1 MIDINATLV
10 AQMLNFLILVV
21 ILRLVAY
28 KPIVRM
34 LKERE
39 DRIAGSIKKADDDAA
54 EAEAVL
60 NDYKAQL
67 ATARTKAQA
76 IMDKAE
82 KRARDEHT
90 AKLQET
96 NVEINQLKEAA
107 QQQIQRERSQ
117 AVEQLKGQMVAL
129 SMAAAH
135 KIVSKNM
142 DAAENEVLISEFIDQ
157 LDKDKIGDLPC

>member
-21 ILRLVAY
+21 VLRLVAY
-28 KPIVRM
+28 KPIVKM
-34 LKERE
+34 LQERE
-39 DRIAGSIKKADDDAA
+39 ERIAGSIQKADADKA

-60 NDYKAQL
+60 KDYKAQL
-67 ATARTKAQA
+67 ASARAKAQD

-82 KRARDEHT
+82 KRAQDEHA
-90 AKLQET
+90 AKIQET
-96 NVEINQLKEAA
+96 HSEINQMKEAA

-117 AVEQLKGQMVAL
+117 AVEQLKSQMVVL
-129 SMAAAH
+129 SMAAAQ

-142 DAAENEVLISEFIDQ
+142 DAAENEALIGEFIDQ

>member
-1 MIDINATLV
+1 MIDINATLI

-21 ILRLVAY
+21 ILRVVAY
-28 KPIVRM
+28 KPIVKM

-39 DRIAGSIKKADDDAA
+39 EKIASSIKKADDDAA
-54 EAEAVL
+54 AAEATL
-60 NDYKAQL
+60 KDYQAQL
-67 ATARTKAQA
+67 ATARTKAQE

-82 KRARDEHT
+82 KRAQDEHA

-96 NVEINQLKEAA
+96 NNEIKQMKEAA
-107 QQQIQRERSQ
+107 QQQIDRERSQ
-117 AVEQLKGQMVAL
+117 AVEQLKSQMVTL
-129 SMAAAH
+129 SLAAAQ

-142 DAAENEVLISEFIDQ
+142 DAAENEALIGEFIDQ

>member
-21 ILRLVAY
+21 VLRLVAY
-28 KPIVRM
+28 KPIVKM
-34 LKERE
+34 LKDRE
-39 DRIAGSIKKADDDAA
+39 ERIAGSIQKADADKA

-60 NDYKAQL
+60 KDYKAQL
-67 ATARTKAQA
+67 ASARAKAQD

-82 KRARDEHT
+82 KRAQDEHA
-90 AKLQET
+90 AKIQET
-96 NVEINQLKEAA
+96 HSEINQMKEAA

-117 AVEQLKGQMVAL
+117 AVEQLKSQMVVL
-129 SMAAAH
+129 SMAAAQ

-142 DAAENEVLISEFIDQ
+142 DAAENEALIGEFIDQ

>member
-21 ILRLVAY
+21 VLRLVAY
-28 KPIVRM
+28 KPIVKM

-39 DRIAGSIKKADDDAA
+39 ERIAGSIEKADADMA

-60 NDYKAQL
+60 KDYKAQL
-67 ATARTKAQA
+67 ASARVKAQD

-82 KRARDEHT
+82 KRAQDEHS
-90 AKLQET
+90 AKIQET
-96 NVEINQLKEAA
+96 HSEIKQMKEAA
-107 QQQIQRERSQ
+107 Q
-117 AVEQLKGQMVAL
+117 MVVL
-129 SMAAAH
+129 SMAAAQ

-142 DAAENEVLISEFIDQ
+142 DAAENEALIGEFIDQ

>member
-21 ILRLVAY
+21 VLRLVAY
-28 KPIVRM
+28 KPIVKM

-39 DRIAGSIKKADDDAA
+39 ERIAGSIQKADADKA

-60 NDYKAQL
+60 KDYKAQL
-67 ATARTKAQA
+67 ASARAKAQD

-82 KRARDEHT
+82 KRAQDEHA
-90 AKLQET
+90 AKIQET
-96 NVEINQLKEAA
+96 HSEINQMKEAA

-117 AVEQLKGQMVAL
+117 AVEQLKSQMVVL
-129 SMAAAH
+129 SMAAAQ

-142 DAAENEVLISEFIDQ
+142 DAAENEALIGEFIDQ

>member
-21 ILRLVAY
+21 VLRMVAY

-39 DRIAGSIKKADDDAA
+39 DLIAGNIRKADEDKA

-67 ATARTKAQA
+67 ATARTKAQD

-82 KRARDEHT
+82 KRAQDEHS
-90 AKLQET
+90 AKIQET
-96 NVEINQLKEAA
+96 NDEIKQMKDAA
-107 QQQIQRERSQ
+107 RQQIQRERSQ
-117 AVEQLKGQMVAL
+117 AVEQLKSQMVAL
-129 SMAAAH
+129 SMAAAQ

-142 DAAENEVLISEFIDQ
+142 DAAENEVLINEFIDQ

>member
-21 ILRLVAY
+21 VLRLVAY
-28 KPIVRM
+28 KPIVKM

-39 DRIAGSIKKADDDAA
+39 ERIAGSIEKADADMA

-60 NDYKAQL
+60 KDYKAQL
-67 ATARTKAQA
+67 ASARVKAQD

-82 KRARDEHT
+82 KRAQDEHS
-90 AKLQET
+90 AKIQET
-96 NVEINQLKEAA
+96 HSEIKQMKEAA

-117 AVEQLKGQMVAL
+117 AVEQMVVL
-129 SMAAAH
+129 SMAAAQ

-142 DAAENEVLISEFIDQ
+142 DAAENEALIGEFIDQ